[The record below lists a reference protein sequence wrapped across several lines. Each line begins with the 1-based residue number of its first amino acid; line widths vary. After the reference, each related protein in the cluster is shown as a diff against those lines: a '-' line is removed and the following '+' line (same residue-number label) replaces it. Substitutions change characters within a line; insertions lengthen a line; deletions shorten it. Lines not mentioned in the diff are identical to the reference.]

1 MNKKTFCI
9 LPWVHTHLNT
19 EGDVFPCCISWDTSR
34 KARVGWIKDYTLEEL
49 FNNDFM
55 KQLRLDML
63 NGVKRED
70 VCSSCISREAS
81 GFSSPR
87 QSYNNDFA
95 HDVENV
101 ESITQPDGYVVP
113 VIKSWDVRFSNQ
125 CNLKCRSCGTLFS
138 SLWAQENKDN
148 RNTITPVDFNVR
160 DPLEHQYQ
168 NVEKIYFAGGEPLI
182 MPEHFRTL
190 QQLIDRGRADKI
202 EIIYNSN
209 MTVLNYNQ
217 HNLLDYWVKFKK
229 ITIGASIDAM
239 GPRAEYIRHRIPWK
253 NIEQNLRKLI
263 EYTKEHNNIDFYYSP
278 TVGILNIHHL
288 CDMHQ
293 YLWNNNLMKY
303 IDSIL
308 FNILLYPEHYNCR
321 ILPANIK
328 DEISKKIDSHIDWLK
343 ANNASSNT
351 IDQYTNLKV
360 YLNEESDKADL
371 LKVFY
376 SKTIALDEKRN
387 ENLEK
392 TFPEYAEMFTQLR
405 AAHGTK

>member
-34 KARVGWIKDYTLEEL
+34 KARVGWIKDHTLEEL

-63 NGVKRED
+63 NGIERDD
-70 VCSSCISREAS
+70 VCSSCISREKS

-95 HDVENV
+95 DDVDNV
-101 ESITQPDGYVVP
+101 ETNTRDDGYVEP
-113 VIKSWDVRFSNQ
+113 IIKSWDIRFSNQ

-138 SLWAQENKDN
+138 SLWAQENKDA
-148 RNTITPVDFNVR
+148 RNTISPINLDVN
-160 DPLEHQYQ
+160 DPLEHQYE

-190 QQLIDRGRADKI
+190 QQLIDRDRAQHI

-217 HNLLDYWVKFKK
+217 HDLLEYWSKFKK
-229 ITIGASIDAM
+229 ITIGASIDAI
-239 GPRAEYIRHRIPWK
+239 GSRAEYIRHRIPWK
-253 NIEQNLRKLI
+253 TIEQNLKKLMN
-263 EYTKEHNNIDFYYSP
+263 YTKEYSNIDFYYSP
-278 TVGILNIHHL
+278 TVGLLNIHHL
-288 CDMHQ
+288 CDMHR
-293 YLWNNNLMKY
+293 YLWENKLMKY

-321 ILPANIK
+321 ILPSKIK
-328 DEISKKIDSHIDWLK
+328 DDICLKIDTHIVWLK
-343 ANNASSNT
+343 DKNASTNT
-351 IDQYTNLKV
+351 IDQFANLKS
-360 YLNEESDKADL
+360 YLLEDEKSKDL
-371 LKVFY
+371 LKMFY
-376 SKTIALDEKRN
+376 MKTIALDEKRN
-387 ENLEK
+387 ENFEK
-392 TFPEYAEMFTQLR
+392 TFPEYAQMFTELR
-405 AAHGTK
+405 ELYGTK

>member
-9 LPWVHTHLNT
+9 LPWIHTHLNT

-34 KARVGWIKDYTLEEL
+34 KARVGWLKDHTLEEL

-63 NGVKRED
+63 NGVRRDD
-70 VCSSCISREAS
+70 VCSSCITREDN

-87 QSYNNDFA
+87 QSYNIDFSD
-95 HDVENV
+95 DVKNV
-101 ESITQPDGYVVP
+101 ESITKRDGYVDP
-113 VIKSWDVRFSNQ
+113 IIKSWDIRFSNQ

-138 SLWAQENKDN
+138 SLWAQETKQEQK
-148 RNTITPVDFNVR
+148 TIMPINFDLG
-160 DPLEHQYQ
+160 DPLANQYQ
-168 NVEKIYFAGGEPLI
+168 HVEKIYFAGGEPLI

-190 QQLIDRGRADKI
+190 KELIDRGRAG
-202 EIIYNSN
+202 EIHLIYNTN

-217 HNLLDYWVKFKK
+217 HNLLDYWKHFKNV
-229 ITIGASIDAM
+229 TIGASIDAI
-239 GPRAEYIRHRIPWK
+239 GPRAEYIRHKIPWK
-253 NIEQNLRKLI
+253 TIEQNLKTLMTYTE
-263 EYTKEHNNIDFYYSP
+263 EYNNVDFYFSP

-308 FNILLYPEHYNCR
+308 FNILLYPEHYNCQL
-321 ILPANIK
+321 LPDSIK
-328 DEISKKIDSHIDWLK
+328 LEINEKIDLHILWLASK
-343 ANNASSNT
+343 NASKNT
-351 IDQYTNLKV
+351 IDQYINLKN
-360 YLNEESDKADL
+360 YLNEKSTNDM

-376 SKTIALDEKRN
+376 SKTVSLDDKRN
-387 ENLEK
+387 ENFEQ
-392 TFPEYAEMFTQLR
+392 TFPEYEEMFKTLKKDYNGTQ
-405 AAHGTK
+405 